1 MKNKLLLLLIGY
13 LLVINA
19 VWWFQLGGEM
29 NEEFENVLYL
39 TAVIATFVSGL
50 YAVSAYGFKSKHGRA
65 LGLITAGFGF
75 WLLGEITWVI
85 YDYILHIDPYPS
97 LADFFFIA
105 GYPLIVWGIVK
116 ELKLASLQLGKI
128 HQGVAWGIVA
138 LGLIIFGLVSYFEIV
153 LAYDSSLTLI
163 ENFAVVYG
171 FADLILLIPALLV
184 LALAWEYKGGKIFTP
199 WIYIFIGLLLYLAA
213 DTLYAVFLTPY
224 LDDVYP
230 FESIDIFWISA
241 YSLAALGLANMGLLI
256 RRVNKQI
263 QAQK

>member
-1 MKNKLLLLLIGY
+1 
-13 LLVINA
+13 
-19 VWWFQLGGEM
+19 M

-39 TAVIATFVSGL
+39 TAVIATFAAGL
-50 YAVSAYGFKSKHGRA
+50 YAVSAYGFKSMHGRA

-75 WLLGEITWVI
+75 WLLGETTWII

-116 ELKLASLQLGKI
+116 ELKLASLQLGKMHKPI
-128 HQGVAWGIVA
+128 MAGIVV
-138 LGLIIFGLVSYFEIV
+138 LGLTLLIAVSCFEIV
-153 LAYDSSLTLI
+153 LAYDSSLTLV

-199 WIYIFIGLLLYLAA
+199 WIYIFVGLFLYLTA
-213 DTLYAVFLTPY
+213 DTFYAVFLTPY
-224 LDDVYP
+224 LDGVYP
-230 FESIDIFWISA
+230 FESIDILWIGG
-241 YSLAALGLANMGLLI
+241 YSFTALGLANMGLLL
-256 RRVNKQI
+256 RKVNKQI